1 MSVLT
6 VGETMA
12 LLDPVADG
20 PAVIGA
26 EFRLRIGGA
35 ESNVAIGLARLG
47 VGVTWISRLG
57 RDRFGDVVLDAIA
70 AEGVDV
76 RLVLR
81 CDGRTGLFAKIRAR
95 GRTQVAYWREG
106 SAASR
111 LSPGDVPDEALDS
124 IRLVHLTGITMAI
137 SESGAAL
144 VVDLARRAKQ
154 RGLTVTFDPNFRPAL
169 PDSPEAA
176 AARQRA
182 VLPYVDWYL
191 CGEDERRLL
200 WGDEPVPVPCAV
212 RVGARGALVEGEA
225 VLPVRLV
232 AEVVDEVGA
241 GDAFAAGFI
250 YGLLQGWAPQ
260 ACAQAGNLLAGLTL
274 GGTGDWELLPRLEDV
289 AGDLRAIAAT

>member
-12 LLDPVADG
+12 LLDPTADG
-20 PAVIGA
+20 RPELGA
-26 EFRLRIGGA
+26 EFRLRVAGA

-47 VGVTWISRLG
+47 VAVTWVSRLG
-57 RDRFGDVVLDAIA
+57 RDPFGDVVLEAIA

-76 RLVLR
+76 RFVLR
-81 CDGRTGLFAKIRAR
+81 GDERTGLFAKARVR

-111 LSPGDVPDEALDS
+111 LGPGDVPDDAFDS
-124 IRLVHLTGITMAI
+124 VRLVHLTGITMAI
-137 SESGAAL
+137 SETGAAL
-144 VVDLARRAKQ
+144 VVDLARRAKE

-169 PDSPEAA
+169 PDSPDAA

-191 CGEDERRLL
+191 CGEDECRLL
-200 WGDEPVPVPCAV
+200 WGDEPVPVPCVV

-225 VLPVRLV
+225 VPPARIVT
-232 AEVVDEVGA
+232 EVVDEVGA
-241 GDAFAAGFI
+241 GDAFATGFI
-250 YGLLQGWAPQ
+250 YGLLRGWAPR
-260 ACAQAGNLLAGLTL
+260 ACAHAGNLLAGFTL

-289 AGDLRAIAAT
+289 TEDLCAIAAA

>member
-20 PAVIGA
+20 PAAIGA
-26 EFRLRIGGA
+26 EFRLRIAGA

-47 VGVTWISRLG
+47 VAVTWVSRLG
-57 RDRFGDVVLDAIA
+57 RDPFGDLVLEAVA

-76 RLVLR
+76 RFVVR
-81 CDGRTGLFAKIRAR
+81 GDGRTGLFAKVRAR
-95 GRTQVAYWREG
+95 GRTEVAYWREG

-111 LSPGDVPDEALDS
+111 LGPRDVPDEALES
-124 IRLVHLTGITMAI
+124 VRLVHLTGITMAI
-137 SESGAAL
+137 SETGAAL
-144 VVDLARRAKQ
+144 VVDLARRAKE
-154 RGLTVTFDPNFRPAL
+154 RGITVLFDPNFRPAL

-176 AARQRA
+176 ATRSRA

-200 WGDEPVPVPCAV
+200 WGDEPVPVPCVV
-212 RVGARGALVEGEA
+212 RVGARGALVEGETVPPA
-225 VLPVRLV
+225 RPV
-232 AEVVDEVGA
+232 ATVVDEVGA

-250 YGLLQGWAPQ
+250 YGLLQEWPPR
-260 ACAQAGNLLAGLTL
+260 ACAQAGNLLAGFTL
-274 GGTGDWELLPRLEDV
+274 GGTGDWELLPRLGEV
-289 AGDLRAIAAT
+289 AGDLRAIAAA